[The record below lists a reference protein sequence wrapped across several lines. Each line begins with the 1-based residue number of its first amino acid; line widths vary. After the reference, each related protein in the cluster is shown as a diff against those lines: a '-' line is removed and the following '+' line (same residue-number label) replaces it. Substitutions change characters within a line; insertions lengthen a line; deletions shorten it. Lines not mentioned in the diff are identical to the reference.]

1 MIIYVLI
8 QTQVGRVGD
17 VLDRIKALKGVVEA
31 HSVTGEYDIIC
42 KIETRDLEEV
52 RRIVVEGI
60 HKIEGV
66 VRTVTLIAVE

>member
-17 VLDRIKALKGVVEA
+17 VLDRVKALKGVVEA

-42 KIETRDLEEV
+42 KIETR
-52 RRIVVEGI
+52 
-60 HKIEGV
+60 
-66 VRTVTLIAVE
+66 